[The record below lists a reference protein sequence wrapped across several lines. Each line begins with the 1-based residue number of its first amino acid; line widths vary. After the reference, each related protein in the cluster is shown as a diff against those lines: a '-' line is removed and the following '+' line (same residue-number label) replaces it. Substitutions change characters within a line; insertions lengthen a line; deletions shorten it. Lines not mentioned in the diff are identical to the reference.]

1 MSPLLHRHP
10 LFLLILLL
18 IVLAATGRPP
28 LIRHCLLLECD
39 TLRSDTDAAHDTAT
53 TPSGFDF
60 HDHHAPTTSYG
71 ALEVILVIVEPEVQQ
86 NMMLFLL
93 EVDGMGEVPRDE
105 AVL

>member
-10 LFLLILLL
+10 LFLLSLLF
-18 IVLAATGRPP
+18 IVLPAAGRLP

-39 TLRSDTDAAHDTAT
+39 TLRSDTDAAHATAA

-60 HDHHAPTTSYG
+60 HDHHAPTPSYG
-71 ALEVILVIVEPEVQQ
+71 PLEVILVIVEPEAQQ